1 MEFSLTWQTHVDKLN
16 LNMFKLPK
24 YRKSFGLVELI
35 VALAIV
41 VVILT
46 LSTVGINSLRESF
59 QLNSGTQEL
68 FNAISLARVYAENNV
83 TYKDAGG
90 NIKVPDGYLVEI
102 GDNDDG
108 SFETGVMTQNV
119 KIKACVLKPNIPDF
133 AGESIGGNVDCYPY
147 IDKVIETDLTGVEI
161 IKDTKSN
168 IDGCAR
174 ILFTVQTNEVF
185 VIIQGLV
192 EGGGKF
198 GGGSTVFK
206 NDMSCGLSVKGINS
220 GVQTRIVVNPVNRTI
235 KKI

>member
-1 MEFSLTWQTHVDKLN
+1 LEFSLTWQTLIDKLN

-90 NIKVPDGYLVEI
+90 NIKVPDAYMVKI
-102 GDNDDG
+102 GLADDDVSANVSINYCNLPPKPAPGFDDG
-108 SFETGVMTQNV
+108 LPHAFSDGIAKE
-119 KIKACVLKPNIPDF
+119 NI
-133 AGESIGGNVDCYPY
+133 DCQPY
-147 IDKVIETDLTGVEI
+147 TAKVIEVDLSGVEI
-161 IKDTKSN
+161 LKDQVQEIS
-168 IDGCAR
+168 GCSE
-174 ILFTVQTNEVF
+174 IYFTVKDSEIYIVQNRDTSLYNT
-185 VIIQGLV
+185 IA
-192 EGGGKF
+192 
-198 GGGSTVFK
+198 
-206 NDMSCGLSVKGINS
+206 CGVSVRGINS
-220 GVQTRIVVNPVNRTI
+220 GIKTRILVNPINRTI